1 MVVVSHSEHF
11 DCSAVLHIAENLI
24 DCTDKSRLLK
34 NQHQQTEKKKH
45 LVDLFIKL
53 LIKNTILDNLINLTI
68 F

>member
-34 NQHQQTEKKKH
+34 NQHQQTEEK
-45 LVDLFIKL
+45 KL
-53 LIKNTILDNLINLTI
+53 LVGLLLNY
-68 F
+68 